1 MKEVSESMAQVFRE
15 VAGLGRAWRA
25 MLRAAFLSRV
35 AYRADL
41 WVGIVGVFVLNGATL
56 GTTWVLLKRFDRLGG
71 WGFYD
76 ILFLYNLWLIG
87 HGLRVILFRH
97 VGQLETYIIEGTFDQ
112 FLLRPVSPLL
122 QFLSREVHYLGLGDV
137 LVSSTGIALAY
148 HHLGMH
154 WSGGTWLWFLVVAVS
169 AAAVELGLILL
180 LASTAFWTGRS
191 TPLVNTATQFSF
203 GVVQQYPIHIFGR
216 PLQAIVT
223 IFLPFAFM
231 NYYPSL
237 YFLGK
242 AQGYGILPFIS
253 PLVALV
259 LLVTAGIVWRRG
271 LKVYT
276 STGS

>member
-1 MKEVSESMAQVFRE
+1 M
-15 VAGLGRAWRA
+15 
-25 MLRAAFLSRV
+25 

-56 GTTWVLLKRFDRLGG
+56 GTTWVLLQRFDHLGG
-71 WGFYD
+71 WGFYE
-76 ILFLYNLWLIG
+76 IVFLYNLWLLG

-97 VGQLETYIIEGTFDQ
+97 VGQLESYIIEGTFDQ
-112 FLLRPVSPLL
+112 FLIRPLSPLL
-122 QFLSREVHYLGLGDV
+122 QYLSREVHYLGLGDV
-137 LVSSTGIALAY
+137 LVSGTGIALAY

-154 WSGGTWLWFLVVAVS
+154 WSAGTWLWFFVVVLS
-169 AAAVELGLILL
+169 ACVVELSLILL

-216 PLQAIVT
+216 PLQAVVT
-223 IFLPFAFM
+223 VLLPFAFM

-242 AQGYGILPFIS
+242 AQGYGVLPYVS
-253 PLVALV
+253 PGVAAV
-259 LLVTAGIVWRRG
+259 LLVLAGWVWHKG
-271 LKVYT
+271 LEQYK